1 MGHRTVRNQT
11 RSTLI
16 EPTAERMEEFLAAV
30 KRSHKLY
37 GKGRWAAPP
46 ATAEAFRKNLG
57 RLEDPRTLS
66 FWVLTSGNELAGVVN
81 VNEIIRG
88 VAQSAYLGYYAF
100 VPHNGQGHMTRGLGA
115 VVARV
120 FRRHNLHRLE
130 ANIQPENEA
139 SRRLVQRLGFRM
151 EGYSPRYLKLAGRWR
166 DHERWAILAEEWI
179 GRRRGSKA

>member
-30 KRSHKLY
+30 KRSHSLY

-100 VPHNGQGHMTRGLGA
+100 VPHNGQGHMTRGLRA
-115 VVARV
+115 VIAEV

-179 GRRRGSKA
+179 GCGRGGRA